1 MDRDA
6 AADAEDKEI
15 APLVPGSRVRPDHDV
30 LAKRVADE
38 IVLVHL
44 ETNRIYE
51 LNRTAA
57 FLWDALA
64 AGSTQ
69 AELEERLALEF
80 DVDPEQLAREIDE
93 LLSDGPPYRRSRRH
107 LARHVSKR
115 GHGEVRGQR
124 GPRLIAQHRE

>member
-6 AADAEDKEI
+6 AADAEETETGSL
-15 APLVPGSRVRPDHDV
+15 APGTRVRPDLNV
-30 LAKRVADE
+30 LARRVDDE

-44 ETNRIYE
+44 ETSRIYE

-80 DVDPEQLAREIDE
+80 DVEREELAREIDE
-93 LLSDGPPYRRSRRH
+93 MLRRFMS
-107 LARHVSKR
+107 
-115 GHGEVRGQR
+115 E
-124 GPRLIAQHRE
+124 RLIHAE

>member
-6 AADAEDKEI
+6 AADAEEKM
-15 APLVPGSRVRPDHDV
+15 APWCRARGFALTRDV
-30 LAKRVADE
+30 LAKRVDDE

-57 FLWDALA
+57 FLWDALG

-80 DVDPEQLAREIDE
+80 DVERDSSPA
-93 LLSDGPPYRRSRRH
+93 RSRNCSGS
-107 LARHVSKR
+107 LTS
-115 GHGEVRGQR
+115 E
-124 GPRLIAQHRE
+124 RLIRTE

>member
-1 MDRDA
+1 VDRDA
-6 AADAEDKEI
+6 AADAKDQETGS
-15 APLVPGSRVRPDHDV
+15 LVPGSRVHPDPSA
-30 LAKRVADE
+30 LAKRVDDE

-69 AELEERLALEF
+69 AELEQRLALEF

-93 LLSDGPPYRRSRRH
+93 LL
-107 LARHVSKR
+107 
-115 GHGEVRGQR
+115 GQFMSE
-124 GPRLIAQHRE
+124 RLIRTE

>member
-6 AADAEDKEI
+6 AADPADKKM
-15 APLVPGSRVRPDHDV
+15 APPVPGSRVRPDPDV
-30 LAKRVADE
+30 LAKRVDDE

-57 FLWDALA
+57 FLWDALG

-80 DVDPEQLAREIDE
+80 DVERDELAREIEE
-93 LLSDGPPYRRSRRH
+93 LLSQFTS
-107 LARHVSKR
+107 
-115 GHGEVRGQR
+115 E
-124 GPRLIAQHRE
+124 RLTRTE

>member
-6 AADAEDKEI
+6 AADADDKEVG
-15 APLVPGSRVRPDHDV
+15 PLVPGSRVRPDPNV
-30 LAKRVADE
+30 LAKRVDDE

-64 AGSTQ
+64 AGATQ

-80 DVDPEQLAREIDE
+80 DVERESSPAR
-93 LLSDGPPYRRSRRH
+93 STNCSGVSRRS
-107 LARHVSKR
+107 
-115 GHGEVRGQR
+115 G
-124 GPRLIAQHRE
+124 

>member
-1 MDRDA
+1 VDRDA
-6 AADAEDKEI
+6 AAEADDKAV
-15 APLVPGSRVRPDHDV
+15 APLAPGPRVRPDTNV
-30 LAKRVADE
+30 LAKRVDDE

-80 DVDPEQLAREIDE
+80 DVERDELAREIDE
-93 LLSDGPPYRRSRRH
+93 LLRQFTS
-107 LARHVSKR
+107 
-115 GHGEVRGQR
+115 E
-124 GPRLIAQHRE
+124 RLIRTE

>member
-6 AADAEDKEI
+6 AAEADDNGV
-15 APLVPGSRVRPDHDV
+15 APPAPDSRVRPDPDV
-30 LAKRVADE
+30 LVKRVGDE

-44 ETNRIYE
+44 ETNRIFE

-64 AGSTQ
+64 TGSTQ

-80 DVDPEQLAREIDE
+80 DVERDELAREIDE
-93 LLSDGPPYRRSRRH
+93 LL
-107 LARHVSKR
+107 
-115 GHGEVRGQR
+115 GQFTSE
-124 GPRLIAQHRE
+124 RLIRTE

>member
-6 AADAEDKEI
+6 SAGDKET
-15 APLVPGSRVRPDHDV
+15 APLAPGGARVHPDPNV
-30 LAKRVADE
+30 LAKRVDDE

-80 DVDPEQLAREIDE
+80 DVERDELAREIDE
-93 LLSDGPPYRRSRRH
+93 LLRQFTS
-107 LARHVSKR
+107 
-115 GHGEVRGQR
+115 E
-124 GPRLIAQHRE
+124 RLIRPE

>member
-6 AADAEDKEI
+6 AADAEDKTMG
-15 APLVPGSRVRPDHDV
+15 PLTPVSRVRPDPSV
-30 LAKRVADE
+30 LAKRVDDE

-64 AGSTQ
+64 PGLTQ

-80 DVDPEQLAREIDE
+80 DVERDELAREIDE
-93 LLSDGPPYRRSRRH
+93 LL
-107 LARHVSKR
+107 
-115 GHGEVRGQR
+115 GQFTSE
-124 GPRLIAQHRE
+124 RLIRTE